1 MEIKKSRPSFSSIN
15 QKNNIIDLIPS
26 YKGKIQRNSL
36 KFRQINKREVLYDIE
51 EDLKKLY
58 RNKEKEFERKARN
71 ILEKNRGK
79 YSNQVLNNYY
89 KMIISNLRNEKSHRI
104 RLQFSERIL
113 ETNHEEILL
122 KYYILKKSCII
133 LRTITKTSSNN
144 IKFFPNYFINENVF
158 YIMEKLM
165 IKKEKLIVRT
175 KKEKN
180 MNFYSKNKGKFDRF
194 QEISNKIIET
204 FTENSNNID
213 LTNNLKNLNDDSS
226 SYSLKNISKSRSS
239 TKIRK
244 LISELNINLERN
256 KKTNKKIYKNMVKIS
271 IKKYDSQ
278 NEEKCNLNSKTMKS
292 FSKPIIFDQ
301 NKIVQKLYSENYT
314 SKNVD
319 KKNNNKLELDKNN
332 IYFKTLSNIRNSK
345 NFLLLDSE
353 TNKNISSR
361 KNLYFPDIKPINI
374 FSYKSREF
382 EKKYSQ
388 NFLSTKLFLFN
399 YFKRKNSQNKKKI
412 KNVIINSIKDYESL
426 KNKKIISILKAK
438 EKKLIKQFVL
448 SSSRKKLNKNF
459 VQNDGFTTEIKSIK
473 DILNKQK
480 KIEEKTSHLNI
491 KEEKDY
497 LLSVLLYYN
506 RNDFKYNNSISMK
519 ERIKLNIDKLMKN
532 KNYEHIFSILEKK
545 A

>member
-1 MEIKKSRPSFSSIN
+1 M
-15 QKNNIIDLIPS
+15 
-26 YKGKIQRNSL
+26 
-36 KFRQINKREVLYDIE
+36 
-51 EDLKKLY
+51 
-58 RNKEKEFERKARN
+58 
-71 ILEKNRGK
+71 
-79 YSNQVLNNYY
+79 
-89 KMIISNLRNEKSHRI
+89 
-104 RLQFSERIL
+104 
-113 ETNHEEILL
+113 
-122 KYYILKKSCII
+122 
-133 LRTITKTSSNN
+133 
-144 IKFFPNYFINENVF
+144 
-158 YIMEKLM
+158 
-165 IKKEKLIVRT
+165 
-175 KKEKN
+175 
-180 MNFYSKNKGKFDRF
+180 
-194 QEISNKIIET
+194 
-204 FTENSNNID
+204 
-213 LTNNLKNLNDDSS
+213 KNLNDDSS

-319 KKNNNKLELDKNN
+319 KKNNKKLELDKNN

-399 YFKRKNSQNKKKI
+399 YFKIKNSQNKKKI
-412 KNVIINSIKDYESL
+412 KNVIIIFFK
-426 KNKKIISILKAK
+426 KKIK
-438 EKKLIKQFVL
+438 
-448 SSSRKKLNKNF
+448 
-459 VQNDGFTTEIKSIK
+459 
-473 DILNKQK
+473 
-480 KIEEKTSHLNI
+480 
-491 KEEKDY
+491 
-497 LLSVLLYYN
+497 
-506 RNDFKYNNSISMK
+506 
-519 ERIKLNIDKLMKN
+519 
-532 KNYEHIFSILEKK
+532 
-545 A
+545 